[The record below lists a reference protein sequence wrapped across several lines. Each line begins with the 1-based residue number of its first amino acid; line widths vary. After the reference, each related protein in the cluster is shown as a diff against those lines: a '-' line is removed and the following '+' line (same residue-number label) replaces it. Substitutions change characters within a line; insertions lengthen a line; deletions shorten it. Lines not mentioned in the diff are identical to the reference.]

1 MVTMLSITSKL
12 RALVGELES
21 AIHVC
26 DDLLGT
32 LESCQVNQLTNCVG
46 VFARQMPD
54 YKIMREER
62 QEAIDIIRQVCTQ
75 EMSVNKAKEI
85 ISKARA
91 ELENTRKLIH
101 L

>member
-1 MVTMLSITSKL
+1 MTSKL
-12 RALVGELES
+12 RTLVEELNS
-21 AIHVC
+21 AIHIC

-32 LESCQVNQLTNCVG
+32 LEICPVSQLTNCVG

-75 EMSVNKAKEI
+75 EMSVNEAKEV